1 MYFWLCPGG
10 RVHMKITCKQ
20 QDLSRGLSAVSH
32 AVSSRSTLPIL
43 SNILLATDNGRLK
56 LSATNLEIGINCWV
70 DAQIHED
77 GATTVPAKLLT
88 DLVNSLPPAPVD
100 ISVPEDSNI
109 LNVKSLGSN
118 ANIKG
123 MDASEF
129 PLIPSAEG
137 GEPPVLLDAVLL
149 KEMIAEVAFA
159 AADDDSRPVF
169 TGVQVQVN
177 EEKITFAAADAFR
190 LAVRVAPLPGDD
202 HPRGDILVP
211 ARTLTELARILP
223 AEGPVEMIVTPNRS
237 QVLFHTPQLDLVSR
251 LIDGTFPNYR
261 QIIPKEH
268 ATRAVIETKQFAED
282 VKRAALFARDS
293 SNITRVKINPGEN
306 DGLEPGALTVEATA
320 EDLGDN
326 TSTVN
331 AAVDGPELQ
340 IIFNVKYLA
349 DVLAVIGTPEVALEA
364 NGATKPGVIK
374 PVGASDY
381 TYVIMPMHINRLLR
395 GWMGVLNETVNL
407 GATMS

>member
-1 MYFWLCPGG
+1 MT
-10 RVHMKITCKQ
+10 VKITCKQ

-43 SNILLATDNGRLK
+43 SNILLATDHDRLK

-70 DAQIHED
+70 DAQIHEE
-77 GATTVPAKLLT
+77 GTTTVPAKLLT
-88 DLVNSLPPAPVD
+88 DFVSSLPQAPVD
-100 ISVPEDSNI
+100 ITVAEGSNT
-109 LNVKSLGSN
+109 LNVKSQSNN
-118 ANIKG
+118 ANVKG

-137 GEPPVLLDAVLL
+137 GEPPVVLDAVLL

-169 TGVQVQVN
+169 TGVLVQVGD
-177 EEKITFAAADAFR
+177 EKITFAAADAFR

-202 HPRGDILVP
+202 HPRGDILIP

-237 QVLFHTPQLDLVSR
+237 QVLFHTAQLDLVSR
-251 LIDGTFPNYR
+251 LIDGTFPNFR

-268 ATRAVIETKQFAED
+268 TTRAVLETKQFAES

-293 SNITRVKINPGEN
+293 SNITRIKINPGEN
-306 DGLEPGALTVEATA
+306 DGLEPGSLTVEATA

-326 TSTVN
+326 TDTIN

-364 NGATKPGVIK
+364 SSATKPGVVR
-374 PVGASDY
+374 PVGADDY
-381 TYVIMPMHINRLLR
+381 TYVIMPMHINR
-395 GWMGVLNETVNL
+395 
-407 GATMS
+407 

>member
-1 MYFWLCPGG
+1 
-10 RVHMKITCKQ
+10 MKLTCKQ

-32 AVSSRSTLPIL
+32 AVSNRSTLPIL

-70 DAQIHED
+70 DAQIAED

-88 DLVNSLPPAPVD
+88 DLVNSLSQATVD
-100 ISVPEDSNI
+100 ISANEDSNI
-109 LNVKSLGSN
+109 LNLKSAGSS

-123 MDASEF
+123 LDPSEF

-137 GEPPVLLDAVLL
+137 GEPPVRFEASRL
-149 KEMIAEVAFA
+149 KEMIEEVAFA

-169 TGVQVQVN
+169 TGVLIQVS

-190 LAVRVAPLPGDD
+190 LAVRVDALPGDD

-223 AEGPVEMIVTPNRS
+223 SEGQVEMIVTPNRS

-251 LIDGTFPNYR
+251 LIDGTFPNFR

-268 ATRAVIETKQFAED
+268 STRAVVETKQFAEAA
-282 VKRAALFARDS
+282 KRAALFARDS
-293 SNITRVKINPGEN
+293 SNITRIKINPGAS
-306 DGLEPGALTVEATA
+306 DGLEPGSVTVEATA

-326 TSTVN
+326 VSTIN

-349 DVLAVIGTPEVALEA
+349 DVLAVIDTPEVALEA
-364 NGATKPGVIK
+364 NGPTKPGVIK
-374 PVGASDY
+374 PVGSNDY
-381 TYVIMPMHINRLLR
+381 TYVIMPMHINR
-395 GWMGVLNETVNL
+395 
-407 GATMS
+407 

>member
-1 MYFWLCPGG
+1 
-10 RVHMKITCKQ
+10 MKITCKQ
-20 QDLSRGLSAVSH
+20 QDLSRGLTAVSH

-43 SNILLATDNGRLK
+43 SNILLATDQGRLK
-56 LSATNLEIGINCWV
+56 LAATNLEIGINCWV
-70 DAQIHED
+70 DAQIHEE
-77 GATTVPAKLLT
+77 GTTTVPAKLLT
-88 DLVNSLPPAPVD
+88 DLVSGLPQAPVD
-100 ISVPEDSNI
+100 ISVAEDTNLLTI
-109 LNVKSLGSN
+109 KSSGSI

-251 LIDGTFPNYR
+251 LIDGTFPNFR

-268 ATRAVIETKQFAED
+268 ATRAVVETKLFAEA

-381 TYVIMPMHINRLLR
+381 TYVIMPMHINR
-395 GWMGVLNETVNL
+395 
-407 GATMS
+407 

>member
-1 MYFWLCPGG
+1 
-10 RVHMKITCKQ
+10 MKITCKQ

-32 AVSSRSTLPIL
+32 AVSNRSTLPIL

-88 DLVNSLPPAPVD
+88 DLVNSLPQAPVD
-100 ISVPEDSNI
+100 ISVPEDSNV
-109 LNVKSLGSN
+109 LNVKSAGSS

-137 GEPPVLLDAVLL
+137 GEPPVRFDASQL
-149 KEMIAEVAFA
+149 KEIIEEVAFA

-169 TGVQVQVN
+169 TGVLIQVS

-223 AEGPVEMIVTPNRS
+223 SEGQVEMIVTPNRS

-251 LIDGTFPNYR
+251 LIEGTFPNYR
-261 QIIPKEH
+261 QIIPKESTTH
-268 ATRAVIETKQFAED
+268 ARVVTKEFAEAA
-282 VKRAALFARDS
+282 KRAALFARDS
-293 SNITRVKINPGEN
+293 SNITRVKINAGAN
-306 DGLEPGALTVEATA
+306 DGLEPGSITVEATA

-326 TSTVN
+326 VSTIN

-349 DVLAVIGTPEVALEA
+349 DVLTVIGTPEVILEA
-364 NGATKPGVIK
+364 NAPTKPCVIK
-374 PVGASDY
+374 PVGSNDY
-381 TYVIMPMHINRLLR
+381 TYVIMPMHINR
-395 GWMGVLNETVNL
+395 
-407 GATMS
+407 

>member
-1 MYFWLCPGG
+1 LDVSGG
-10 RVHMKITCKQ
+10 RTAVKITCKQ

-43 SNILLATDNGRLK
+43 ANILVATDHGRLK

-70 DAQIHED
+70 DAQVHEE
-77 GATTVPAKLLT
+77 GTTTVPAKLLT
-88 DLVNSLPPAPVD
+88 DFVNSLPQASVD
-100 ISVPEDSNI
+100 IAVPEGSNTMSI
-109 LNVKSLGSN
+109 KSLRSS

-137 GEPPVLLDAVLL
+137 GEEPVLLDAALL
-149 KEMIAEVAFA
+149 KEMIDEVAFA

-169 TGVQVQVN
+169 TGVLVQVGD
-177 EEKITFAAADAFR
+177 EKITFAAADAFR

-202 HPRGDILVP
+202 HPRGDILIP

-223 AEGPVEMIVTPNRS
+223 SEGPVQMIVTPNRS
-237 QVLFHTPQLDLVSR
+237 QVLFHTEQLDLVSR
-251 LIDGTFPNYR
+251 LIEGTFPNFR

-268 ATRAVIETKQFAED
+268 STRAVIETKEFAAA
-282 VKRAALFARDS
+282 VKSAALFARDS
-293 SNITRVKINPGEN
+293 SNITRIKINPGAS
-306 DGLEPGALTVEATA
+306 DGLEPGAITVEATA

-349 DVLAVIGTPEVALEA
+349 DVLSVIGTPEVALEA
-364 NGATKPGVIK
+364 NAATRPGVIK
-374 PVGASDY
+374 PVGSADY
-381 TYVIMPMHINRLLR
+381 TYVIMPRHINR
-395 GWMGVLNETVNL
+395 
-407 GATMS
+407 

>member
-1 MYFWLCPGG
+1 
-10 RVHMKITCKQ
+10 VKITCKQ

-43 SNILLATDNGRLK
+43 SNILLATDQGRLK
-56 LSATNLEIGINCWV
+56 LAATNLEIGINCWV
-70 DAQIHED
+70 DAQIHEE
-77 GATTVPAKLLT
+77 GTTTVPAKLLT
-88 DLVNSLPPAPVD
+88 DLVSSLPQTSVD

-109 LNVKSLGSN
+109 LNVKSLGST

-169 TGVQVQVN
+169 TGVLVQVSD
-177 EEKITFAAADAFR
+177 EKITFAAADAFR
-190 LAVRVAPLPGDD
+190 LAVRVAPLPGND
-202 HPRGDILVP
+202 HPSGDILIP

-237 QVLFHTPQLDLVSR
+237 QVLFHTPQIDLVSR

-268 ATRAVIETKQFAED
+268 ATRAVVETKQFAED

-293 SNITRVKINPGEN
+293 SNITRVKITPGEN
-306 DGLEPGALTVEATA
+306 DGLEPGSVTIEATA

-326 TSTVN
+326 TSTLN

-364 NGATKPGVIK
+364 NGPTKPGVIK
-374 PVGASDY
+374 PVGADDY
-381 TYVIMPMHINRLLR
+381 TYVIMPMHINR
-395 GWMGVLNETVNL
+395 
-407 GATMS
+407 